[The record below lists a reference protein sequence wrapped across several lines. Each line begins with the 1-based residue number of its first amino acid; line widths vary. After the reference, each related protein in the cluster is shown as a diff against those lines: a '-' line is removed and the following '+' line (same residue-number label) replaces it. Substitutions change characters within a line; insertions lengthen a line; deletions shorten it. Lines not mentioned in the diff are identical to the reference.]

1 MTLSKMPGTKPS
13 TKPSISSL
21 GISPAIVLSFALA
34 LSTWGPKAVAAEVVD
49 DSVEQAKRHFTLG
62 VTFYKDG
69 DLDAALAEF
78 NKAYETR
85 ADYRV
90 LYNIGQVQAERH
102 DYAAAMTA
110 MRRYLKDGAREID
123 EPRRIAVDQALRDMS
138 KRVAAITVTA
148 NEAGA
153 EVLVDGVAVAL
164 TPMAEALAVNAGI
177 REITVRKAGETA
189 TARRLTLAGGDTVRL
204 DFALGAGG
212 AASRSLEPLAQPMAA
227 PHRARVWIAYG
238 AAAALAAGAVTF
250 GLLTRRAEDDL
261 DGDLGHFPGDRAQID
276 QDRDRLKLRA
286 GLTDGFAGAALI
298 AAALGTYFLFWA
310 PSGGESAPRSTP
322 SAQVSFLPSGAALS
336 LSGSF

>member
-1 MTLSKMPGTKPS
+1 M
-13 TKPSISSL
+13 SSL
-21 GISPAIVLSFALA
+21 LRSSHAAIIVSTLA
-34 LSTWGPKAVAAEVVD
+34 LSMVGSKALAADAVE

-102 DYAAAMTA
+102 DFAASMKA
-110 MRRYLKDGAREID
+110 MRRYLKDGGREID
-123 EPRRIAVDQALRDMS
+123 EPRRVAVDQALRDMS
-138 KRVAAITVTA
+138 KRVAAVTVTA

-164 TPMAEALAVNAGI
+164 TPTAEALAVNAGI
-177 REITVRKAGETA
+177 REISVRKGGETA
-189 TARRLTLAGGDTVRL
+189 TARRLTLAGGDAVRL
-204 DFALGAGG
+204 DFSLGAGG
-212 AASRSLEPLAQPMAA
+212 AAGRSMEPQAQPVAVA
-227 PHRARVWIAYG
+227 PRPRVWIAYG

-250 GLLTRRAEDDL
+250 GLLVRRAQDDL
-261 DGDLGHFPGDRAQID
+261 DADIGRFPGDKGQIN

-298 AAALGTYFLFWA
+298 AAALGTYFLFSA
-310 PSGGESAPRSTP
+310 PAASESAPSSAP
-322 SAQVSFLPSGAALS
+322 SAQVSLLPSGAALS

>member
-1 MTLSKMPGTKPS
+1 MSSSVRS
-13 TKPSISSL
+13 THLVAVVSL
-21 GISPAIVLSFALA
+21 LA
-34 LSTWGPKAVAAEVVD
+34 LSGVGPRALAVEPVD

-102 DYAAAMTA
+102 DYAASMKA
-110 MRRYLKDGAREID
+110 MRRYLKDGGREID

-138 KRVAAITVTA
+138 KRVASVTVTA

-153 EVLVDGVAVAL
+153 EILVDGVALAL
-164 TPMAEALAVNAGI
+164 TPTTEALAVNAGI

-189 TARRLTLAGGDTVRL
+189 TARRLTLAGGDSVRL
-204 DFALGAGG
+204 DFVLGAGG
-212 AASRSLEPLAQPMAA
+212 VSDRPMGPQGGQPVAAA
-227 PHRARVWIAYG
+227 PRTRVWIAYG

-250 GLLTRRAEDDL
+250 GLMARRSQDDL
-261 DGDLGHFPGDRAQID
+261 DTDLGHFPGNRAQID

-286 GLTDGFAGAALI
+286 GLTDGLAGAALI
-298 AAALGTYFLFWA
+298 AAGLGTYFLFSA
-310 PSGGESAPRSTP
+310 PAGGESAPSPTTA
-322 SAQVSFLPSGAALS
+322 AQVSLLPSGAALS
-336 LSGSF
+336 LSGTF

>member
-1 MTLSKMPGTKPS
+1 MS
-13 TKPSISSL
+13 SSL
-21 GISPAIVLSFALA
+21 RIPHAIVLVSTLA
-34 LSTWGPKAVAAEVVD
+34 LSMVGPKAFAAEAAD

-102 DYAAAMTA
+102 DFAASMKA
-110 MRRYLKDGAREID
+110 MRRYLRDGGREID
-123 EPRRIAVDQALRDMS
+123 EPRRVAVDQALRDMS
-138 KRVAAITVTA
+138 KRVAAVTVTA

-153 EVLVDGVAVAL
+153 EILVDGVAVAL
-164 TPMAEALAVNAGI
+164 TPTTEALAVNAGI

-189 TARRLTLAGGDTVRL
+189 TARRLTLAGGDAVQL
-204 DFALGAGG
+204 DFSLGAGG
-212 AASRSLEPLAQPMAA
+212 TAGSPLERQGQSLAA
-227 PHRARVWIAYG
+227 PPRTRVWIAYG

-250 GLLTRRAEDDL
+250 GLLVRRAQDDL
-261 DGDLGHFPGDRAQID
+261 DADLGRFPGDRAQID
-276 QDRDRLKLRA
+276 QDRDRLRLRA

-298 AAALGTYFLFWA
+298 AAGLGTYFLF
-310 PSGGESAPRSTP
+310 SGPTGSESAPSSTP
-322 SAQVSFLPSGAALS
+322 SAQVSLLPSGAAVS
-336 LSGSF
+336 LSGAF